1 MLVERAPTDMAPET
15 KDRKWKQIHLRV
27 PADGAEEAAEVFL
40 LAGCNGVEWIDAG
53 HPAPPDDLPT
63 GWVELRGSLS
73 LEDDAELVL
82 QTLQGKLTAGRPWVV
97 ELDEQDWAESWKEH
111 FKPVR
116 IGRFFIHP
124 GWIEPEEEEGLA
136 LQIDPGLAFG
146 TGMHPTTR
154 LCIQA
159 LDQAL
164 PADSLLDL
172 GCGSGILA
180 LAAALAGV
188 PRILAMDNDPEA
200 VLVSQENANKNGL
213 LGRLQIQVG
222 ELDQVDGR
230 YDLVLANILSGTL
243 MELAP
248 ALFERL
254 QPGGVLILS
263 GILGTE
269 AAQVRAAYSAL
280 GLIHEATDLEAEW
293 CAIRLRMPAE

>member
-1 MLVERAPTDMAPET
+1 MVPGT
-15 KDRKWKQIHLRV
+15 KDRRWKQIHLRIPV
-27 PADGAEEAAEVFL
+27 EEAERAAEVFL
-40 LAGCNGVEWIDAG
+40 LAGCSGVEWIDAG
-53 HPAPPDDLPT
+53 HPAPPGDLPAD
-63 GWVELRGSLS
+63 WVELRGSLS
-73 LEDDAELVL
+73 LGDDVEGVL
-82 QTLQGKLTAGRPWVV
+82 KILQGKLTAGRPWVV

-124 GWIEPEEEEGLA
+124 GWIEPKEEDGLA
-136 LQIDPGLAFG
+136 LRIDPGLAFG

-200 VLVSQENANKNGL
+200 VIVSQENASKNGL
-213 LGRLQIQVG
+213 LGRLQIQGG
-222 ELDQVDGR
+222 ELAQVQGR

-243 MELAP
+243 IELAP
-248 ALFERL
+248 EIVDRV
-254 QPGGVLILS
+254 QPEGKLILS
-263 GILGTE
+263 GILGSE
-269 AAQVRAAYSAL
+269 AEQVRAAYTAL
-280 GLIHEATDLEAEW
+280 GLIHEATELEAEW
-293 CAIRLRMPAE
+293 CAVRLGKPAA